1 MNKICRYFYRI
12 KLIDSGFNEKV
23 RLKKIFFAWN
33 GQRIP
38 QNVNIC
44 VDNTEYFVLE
54 SNMRALFFDEDLA
67 NI

>member
-1 MNKICRYFYRI
+1 MNKISRYFYRI
-12 KLIDSGFNEKV
+12 KFTDSGFNEKV
-23 RLKKIFFAWN
+23 KLKKICFAWN

-38 QNVNIC
+38 KHVNIC

-54 SNMRALFFDEDLA
+54 SNMRALVFDEDLA